1 MQVSAK
7 KALQKKSVGQNT
19 EKNKAKYNKVIH
31 IFVRLKNKETLFMT
45 FTEISVIKKLPQKS
59 HF

>member
-31 IFVRLKNKETLFMT
+31 IFVRLKNKETLFLM
-45 FTEISVIKKLPQKS
+45 
-59 HF
+59 HFIFYPFIQGTSA